1 MFYFIP
7 CILHREEMTQKIEN
21 KKRKKQRRPKL
32 IHRFGKKIGAVV
44 TKKPWTVIIVS
55 TIILVILAAFVPKI
69 QYTYGLLDS
78 FPEDMPS
85 REGFTLIA
93 DHYPPGEI
101 APVHVIV
108 DTDGEDISLKRE
120 LEKHP
125 YVADVADPN
134 EGSENK
140 DLKAW
145 EVTLSI
151 DPY

>member
-1 MFYFIP
+1 
-7 CILHREEMTQKIEN
+7 EEF
-21 KKRKKQRRPKL
+21 KL
-32 IHRFGKKIGAVV
+32 I
-44 TKKPWTVIIVS
+44 
-55 TIILVILAAFVPKI
+55 
-69 QYTYGLLDS
+69 D
-78 FPEDMPS
+78 
-85 REGFTLIA
+85 

-120 LEKHP
+120 FEKHP

-140 DLKAW
+140 DLKPW

-151 DPY
+151 DPYSSEAVESIPTFQAIALDYFNDAVDGNYINSV

>member
-1 MFYFIP
+1 VLPI
-7 CILHREEMTQKIEN
+7 C
-21 KKRKKQRRPKL
+21 
-32 IHRFGKKIGAVV
+32 HRFGKKIGAVV

-151 DPY
+151 DPYSSEAVESIPTFQAIAVDALND